1 MQQMVFINFP
11 VKDIKIATEFY
22 LGLGYTRNE
31 MFSDDSTSS
40 IVVSDAIV
48 IMLLQDEK
56 FKSFVSKPLGD
67 SEKEAFGTFA
77 ISVDSR
83 EEVDTLVEKALT
95 LGATPNKE
103 PIDMGFMYNRSF
115 YDPDGHLIEFV
126 WLDSNAEMGE

>member
-11 VKDIKIATEFY
+11 VKDIDVATNFY
-22 LGLGYTRNE
+22 LGLGYTKNE
-31 MFSDDSTSS
+31 MFSDESTSS
-40 IVVSDAIV
+40 IVISDAIV

-56 FKSFVSKPLGD
+56 FQSFVTKPLGD

-83 EEVDTLVEKALT
+83 EAVDTLVEKALAT
-95 LGATPNKE
+95 GATPNKE

-115 YDPDGHLIEFV
+115 YDPDGHLLEFV
-126 WLDSNAEMGE
+126 WMDPDAEMGE